1 MRRFGPVCC
10 RWHVAVLAV
19 LFACSLMSLFC
30 LGYRRFLYVSSPLF
44 RRNVVI
50 FPSCYLSFF
59 DSYARGLTVGPCPG
73 ARVPVNCPCSRVPV
87 IWLCVRVPVCP
98 WPCPWI
104 ALMPVCPCARRP
116 VRRPISHFVENICTK
131 KIQTS
136 DAARSPFRSGFGSP
150 WLLRLFSQCVTAT
163 GETTWHPK
171 IT

>member
-73 ARVPVNCPCSRVPV
+73 RSIARVPLIWLCVCVPGNLPVCPWIARVPVDSSCARVPV
-87 IWLCVRVPVCP
+87 DRLRARVPVCP
-98 WPCPWI
+98 E
-104 ALMPVCPCARRP
+104 A
-116 VRRPISHFVENICTK
+116 VRRPIS
-131 KIQTS
+131 KI
-136 DAARSPFRSGFGSP
+136 
-150 WLLRLFSQCVTAT
+150 
-163 GETTWHPK
+163 
-171 IT
+171 